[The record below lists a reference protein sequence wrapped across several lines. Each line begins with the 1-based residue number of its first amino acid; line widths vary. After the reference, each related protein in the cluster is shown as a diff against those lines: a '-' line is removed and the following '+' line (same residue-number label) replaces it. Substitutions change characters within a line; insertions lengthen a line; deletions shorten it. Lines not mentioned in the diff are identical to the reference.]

1 MVLAAVVFISTPHLT
16 AQSELKL
23 KSILAIPKI
32 KLKTVR
38 KGAVKGEGMVEIVQC
53 CQSFDGLQIYRP
65 ILTIYET
72 EKTATSGL
80 FGRYTQVS
88 DSICQYA
95 FDKSNPR
102 KIVGQELA
110 KVGAKDEFLEPIDRN
125 YASVT
130 QIGIGDS
137 VLSRIST
144 FVRDKTAVAQLRIML
159 QLSRSINFT

>member
-1 MVLAAVVFISTPHLT
+1 M
-16 AQSELKL
+16 
-23 KSILAIPKI
+23 
-32 KLKTVR
+32 
-38 KGAVKGEGMVEIVQC
+38 
-53 CQSFDGLQIYRP
+53 LQIYRP

-80 FGRYTQVS
+80 FGRHTQVS

-110 KVGAKDEFLEPIDRN
+110 KGGAKDEFLEPIDRN